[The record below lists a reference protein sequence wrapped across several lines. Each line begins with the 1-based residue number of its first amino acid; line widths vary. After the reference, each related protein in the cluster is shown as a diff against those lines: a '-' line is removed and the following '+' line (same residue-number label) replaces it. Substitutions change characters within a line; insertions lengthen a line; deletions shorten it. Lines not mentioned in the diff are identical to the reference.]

1 MITNDTFPRAPTHV
15 RSWSPDHPLFAQ
27 ISATA
32 GRGITALR
40 FRCRGSRNFMYV
52 ILGFGHESGN
62 GAENLQSNRKSG
74 ARSWHPWAMDKSA
87 KLSLKTDRDD
97 VRIMTLQ
104 AHILEQQNH
113 HPQASGTFSWIL
125 SALSI
130 SAKIIADKVRRA
142 RLENVLGS
150 VGTEN
155 VQGEVQQKLDVLAND
170 VLLRTL
176 GGREGVAI
184 VASEENEEP
193 VILREEGE
201 GVPRYCVLFD
211 PLDGSS
217 NLDICGG
224 VGTIF
229 SILEYNGGSSA
240 QDSLLQ
246 TGARQIAAGYVLYGS
261 STVFVLTIGKGVDMF
276 VLDPSIGA
284 FMRVERNLR
293 IPRGNK
299 TYSVNEGNRKSFP
312 DCYQRYLDWA
322 QSNNYSGRYAG
333 AMVADV
339 HRILLKGGV
348 FLYPPTKKAPDGK
361 LRLMYEANPMAMI
374 IEQAGGKAFAAPG
387 QRIMDIEPIAIHQRT
402 PVILGATDQ
411 VALVLAHLEKK

>member
-1 MITNDTFPRAPTHV
+1 MNSIP
-15 RSWSPDHPLFAQ
+15 
-27 ISATA
+27 
-32 GRGITALR
+32 G
-40 FRCRGSRNFMYV
+40 
-52 ILGFGHESGN
+52 
-62 GAENLQSNRKSG
+62 
-74 ARSWHPWAMDKSA
+74 
-87 KLSLKTDRDD
+87 RDD

-104 AHILEQQNH
+104 THILAEQDRH
-113 HPQASGTFSWIL
+113 AHAGTLSWIL

-155 VQGEVQQKLDVLAND
+155 VQGEVQQKLDVIANE

-193 VILREEGE
+193 VILREDRS

-217 NLDICGG
+217 NLDVCGG

-229 SILEYNGGSSA
+229 SILAHDGRKASA

-246 TGARQIAAGYVLYGS
+246 PGVRQIAAGYVLYGS
-261 STVFVLTIGKGVDMF
+261 STVFVLTLGKGVDMF
-276 VLDPSIGA
+276 VLDPSVGA
-284 FMRVERNLR
+284 FMLVERNLK
-293 IPRGNK
+293 IPAGTK
-299 TYSVNEGNRKSFP
+299 TYSVNEGNRKTFP
-312 DCYQRYLDWA
+312 DGYQRYLDWA
-322 QSNNYSGRYAG
+322 QTNGYSSRYAG

-339 HRILLKGGV
+339 HRILLKGGG
-348 FLYPPTKKAPDGK
+348 FLYPPTKK
-361 LRLMYEANPMAMI
+361 
-374 IEQAGGKAFAAPG
+374 
-387 QRIMDIEPIAIHQRT
+387 
-402 PVILGATDQ
+402 
-411 VALVLAHLEKK
+411 

>member
-1 MITNDTFPRAPTHV
+1 MN
-15 RSWSPDHPLFAQ
+15 
-27 ISATA
+27 IST
-32 GRGITALR
+32 TQ
-40 FRCRGSRNFMYV
+40 STP
-52 ILGFGHESGN
+52 SG
-62 GAENLQSNRKSG
+62 
-74 ARSWHPWAMDKSA
+74 
-87 KLSLKTDRDD
+87 RDD

-104 AHILEQQNH
+104 SHILSEQAR
-113 HPQASGTFSWIL
+113 HPHAGGTFSWIL

-150 VGTEN
+150 VGKEN
-155 VQGEVQQKLDVLAND
+155 VQGETQQQLDVLANE
-170 VLLRTL
+170 VLLATL

-193 VILREEGE
+193 IILREDAQGE
-201 GVPRYCVLFD
+201 RRYCVLFD

-217 NLDICGG
+217 NLDICGA

-229 SILEYNGGSSA
+229 SILAHDGQRTRA

-246 TGARQIAAGYVLYGS
+246 AGARQIAAGYVLYGS

-276 VLDPSIGA
+276 VLDPGIGA

-293 IPRGNK
+293 IPTGNK
-299 TYSVNEGNRKSFP
+299 TYSVNEGNRRSFP
-312 DCYQRYLDWA
+312 DGYRRYLDWA
-322 QSNNYSGRYAG
+322 QSNGYSSRYAG

-348 FLYPPTKKAPDGK
+348 FLYPPTAKSPEGK
-361 LRLMYEANPMAMI
+361 LRLMYEANPMAML
-374 IEQAGGKAFAAPG
+374 IEQAGGKTLAAPG
-387 QRIMDIEPIAIHQRT
+387 RPVMNIQPTAIH
-402 PVILGATDQ
+402 
-411 VALVLAHLEKK
+411 

>member
-1 MITNDTFPRAPTHV
+1 MKTAADTPPKPASEELRIT
-15 RSWSPDHPLFAQ
+15 
-27 ISATA
+27 
-32 GRGITALR
+32 
-40 FRCRGSRNFMYV
+40 
-52 ILGFGHESGN
+52 
-62 GAENLQSNRKSG
+62 
-74 ARSWHPWAMDKSA
+74 
-87 KLSLKTDRDD
+87 
-97 VRIMTLQ
+97 TLQ
-104 AHILEQQNH
+104 AHILEESVHQ
-113 HPQASGTFSWIL
+113 PQASGTFSWIL

-150 VGTEN
+150 VGSEN
-155 VQGEVQQKLDVLAND
+155 VQGEVQQKLDVLANE

-184 VASEENEEP
+184 VASEENEQP
-193 VILREEGE
+193 VILREDTQ
-201 GVPRYCVLFD
+201 GVARYCVLFD

-229 SILEYNGGSSA
+229 SILAHPGSGA
-240 QDSLLQ
+240 KAEDPLLQ
-246 TGARQIAAGYVLYGS
+246 AGSRQIAAGYVLYGS
-261 STVFVLTIGKGVDMF
+261 STVFVLTLGRGVDMF
-276 VLDPSIGA
+276 VLDPAIGA

-293 IPRGNK
+293 IPAGNK
-299 TYSVNEGNRKSFP
+299 TYSVNEGNRQTFP
-312 DCYQRYLDWA
+312 PGFQRYLDWA
-322 QSNNYSGRYAG
+322 QGNGYSSRYAG

-374 IEQAGGKAFAAPG
+374 IEQAGGKTLAGPG
-387 QRIMDIEPIAIHQRT
+387 QRILDIQPTAIHQRT
-402 PVILGATDQ
+402 PVILGAADQ
-411 VALVLAHLEKK
+411 VDAVLAHLAP